1 MLHARLLRYLDTV
14 ARAGSIRKASERL
27 NVSASSI
34 NRQILELEDAM
45 GVQVFHRLPK
55 RLRLTAAGEVL
66 IGHIRETLKDYG
78 RVQARIEQLRGI
90 SSGTVNVAAS
100 PGIAEGVLL
109 PIVARFRREHPGISV
124 TVSSAPTER
133 VFAELL
139 GGEADLAI
147 AYDLPRHPNIN
158 ATAIFR
164 SALGAVVAPAHPL
177 AKRRGVRLSDCLD
190 YPMAMPAP
198 GLAPQGRVHAA
209 FARAGVEFKPDFV
222 SDSVE
227 LLRAMARRQGMVTF
241 LTRIDV
247 VEDLRE
253 RALTFLPILG
263 TQVTLGELSLA
274 RQDRGTTNSAINVLE
289 IETRETLRAIE
300 AEEQLLPAAAD
311 GFSHEL

>member
-1 MLHARLLRYLDTV
+1 MV

-34 NRQILELEDAM
+34 NRQILELEDTM
-45 GVQVFHRLPK
+45 GVQIFHRLPK

-66 IGHIRETLKDYG
+66 IGHIRETLKEYG

-90 SSGTVNVAAS
+90 SSGSVKVAAN

-109 PIVARFRREHPGISV
+109 PIVSRFRGEHPGISI

-147 AYDLPRHPNIN
+147 AYGMPRHPNIN

-164 SALGAVVAPAHPL
+164 SALGAVASPAHPL
-177 AKRRGVRLSDCLD
+177 AKRRGVRLSDCLEF
-190 YPMAMPAP
+190 PMVMPAT
-198 GLAPQGRVHAA
+198 GVAPQGRIHDA
-209 FARAGVEFKPDFV
+209 FARAGIEFKPDFV

-227 LLRAMARRQGMVTF
+227 LLRSMARRQGVVTF
-241 LTRIDV
+241 LSRIDV

-253 RALTFLPILG
+253 RSLVFLPILG
-263 TQVTLGELSLA
+263 TPVPLGELTLA
-274 RQDRGTTNSAINVLE
+274 RQDHGTTNSAINILE

-300 AEEQLLPAAAD
+300 AEEQLLPAAVD
-311 GFSHEL
+311 GF